1 MAQQKPDVGTAYD
14 DPSADR
20 QRDINVMFDENFD
33 ELYSS
38 NETFDENFDEVYS
51 FDFVKVKEI
60 GTWDMSSTGSTSK
73 DVAYSAPSG
82 YVVTGATISIIG
94 DDGKLYPHEIG
105 VSSEA
110 TAWYY
115 DYSTEVFHIVTSSS
129 GFFYNSNFDGTSSN
143 RGYINIHLDRAV

>member
-1 MAQQKPDVGTAYD
+1 MAQQSPDLGTAYD

-20 QRDINVMFDENFD
+20 QRDVNLM
-33 ELYSS
+33 
-38 NETFDENFDEVYS
+38 FDENFDEVYS
-51 FDFVKVKEI
+51 FDFVKVKQI
-60 GTWDMSSTGSTSK
+60 GTWNMSSTGSTSK

-115 DYSTEVFHIVTSSS
+115 DYSTEVFHIVTASS

-143 RGYINIHLDRAV
+143 RGYINIHLDRVV